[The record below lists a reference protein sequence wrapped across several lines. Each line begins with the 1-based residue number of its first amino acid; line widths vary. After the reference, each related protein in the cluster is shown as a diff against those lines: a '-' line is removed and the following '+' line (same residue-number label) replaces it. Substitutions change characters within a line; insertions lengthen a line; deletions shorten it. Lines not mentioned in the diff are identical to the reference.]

1 MAELEARIMAHAAAA
16 RRAARAHH
24 GTQSAPR
31 AERDSDASLRV
42 GRGSSAAQGSLGTRI
57 RRAERMPARTSKSL
71 AWVLLLCAGALG
83 LRLWGL
89 GWMLP
94 HRVEP
99 DSEIVAQTRILFE
112 PERDKAWRFGTYGL
126 VSAYTAALLPGP
138 REVPPRAEM
147 TLEEHRANAAAEVV
161 RIRLAVTLLSLVIVP
176 ATWWLARQALGGP
189 AALLAAALMATSLLH
204 LSMSQQARPHGAAC
218 ALMTVA
224 VAAALHL
231 RRRPT
236 WTRYALAGLAAG
248 LAAGAL
254 QSGLAVVPALFVA
267 HFLRDKRES
276 RTSFWRI
283 LLSLAL
289 LAALFAL
296 FYPLLIGR
304 STALFEVSEGRIDQG
319 THRVSFELF
328 NGRGFPVMLWSLWSY
343 EPTLLVLAACG
354 LPIALARWPRAGDA
368 RRDLL
373 VALVFAL
380 PYFLVFGV
388 FQGFQER
395 MLLPLLPYLA
405 ILSAFPLDAALK
417 HRPGW
422 SKGIV
427 AAALLVLAV
436 PTALAAR
443 LSDLRARDDTIEQCA
458 AWVEEHLQPES
469 DVALSTFPLDVP
481 LFQDDDALAANR
493 VIRDDPDFY
502 PRLTRWFRYQAY
514 AVQGR
519 DHPLK
524 PSAPRFGLVIAQPQ
538 DFAKE
543 EKVDPALARIGARYA
558 LVELFPPEREVPG
571 NTVLVEHLRSRGRRL
586 ARFAPWRDAESSDL
600 PFEHEGL
607 PSHIQAHVVRYLLTA
622 ERVGPVIEVYE
633 LR

>member
-1 MAELEARIMAHAAAA
+1 
-16 RRAARAHH
+16 
-24 GTQSAPR
+24 
-31 AERDSDASLRV
+31 
-42 GRGSSAAQGSLGTRI
+42 
-57 RRAERMPARTSKSL
+57 MPARTTKSL

-99 DSEIVAQTRILFE
+99 DSEVVAQTRLLFE
-112 PERDKAWRFGTYGL
+112 PDREQAWRFGTYGL
-126 VSAYTAALLPGP
+126 VAAYTAALLPAP
-138 REVPPRAEM
+138 RESPPRAEM
-147 TLEEHRANAAAEVV
+147 TLDEHRANAAADVV
-161 RIRLAVTLLSLVIVP
+161 RIRLAVALLSLLIVP
-176 ATWWLARQALGGP
+176 ATWWLARQALAGP
-189 AALLAAALMATSLLH
+189 AALFAAALMATSLLH
-204 LSMSQQARPHGAAC
+204 LSLSQQARPHGAAC

-231 RRRPT
+231 RRKPT

-248 LAAGAL
+248 LAVGAL
-254 QSGLAVVPALFVA
+254 QSGLAVVPALIVA
-267 HFLRDKRES
+267 HLAREKREPKA
-276 RTSFWRI
+276 SFWRI
-283 LLSLAL
+283 LVSLAL
-289 LAALFAL
+289 LAALFAF
-296 FYPLLIGR
+296 FYPVMVEL
-304 STALFEVSEGRIDQG
+304 SEGRIDQG

-354 LPIALARWPRAGDA
+354 LPIALARWPRAGET
-368 RRDLL
+368 RRDIL
-373 VALVFAL
+373 VVLSFAL

-395 MLLPLLPYLA
+395 MLLPLLPCLA

-417 HRPGW
+417 LRPGMT
-422 SKGIV
+422 KAIA

-436 PTALAAR
+436 PTAFAAR

-458 AWVEEHLQPES
+458 RWVEEHLAPES
-469 DVALSTFPLDVP
+469 DIALSTFPLDLP
-481 LFQDDDALAANR
+481 LFQDDGALAANANPK

-524 PSAPRFGLVIAQPQ
+524 PSSPRFGLFFARPQ

-543 EKVDPALARIGARYA
+543 ELVDASLARLGARYA
-558 LVELFPPEREVPG
+558 LLELFPPEREVPG
-571 NTVLVEHLRSRGRRL
+571 NTALVEHLRARGRRL
-586 ARFAPWRDAESSDL
+586 VRFAPWRESESSDL

-607 PSHIQAHVVRYLLTA
+607 PSHIQAHVVRYLLRA